1 MLRARTRLQGLC
13 HDLGHGPFS
22 HVFDTEFLPRRLGS
36 HHHADLWYG
45 IPLPVVLTTP
55 SAPLSLT
62 HACRTHRSHE
72 QMSADMLNYLVDV
85 NHLSVDQTVVKRV
98 CELITSGHPDPTA
111 TGGPSACASNPGAN
125 RHPQFLRDIVANG
138 RNSVDVDKFDYIQ
151 RDCQNCGIKSSSDFG
166 RLMQYMKVIEDEIC
180 FKASEVLN
188 VYELFHTRASLH
200 QRVYSH
206 RKAKAIEYMVV
217 DALVHAD
224 AAWGNEISNAIWRAQ
239 DFVKLDDTVLK
250 RIEWSEEAALEPARA
265 LLRRLRRRELY
276 RFVNEFT
283 VPSERLDRWV
293 DVKPQD
299 IVSCQDAKG
308 GRKLVAE
315 DIIVHNLKI
324 DWAMKNKNPVDSVH
338 FYQDYSSDTK
348 FTIPK
353 EKVSLLIPD
362 VFLERKVRVYSK
374 SDLQE
379 DVAAV
384 DAAFAAYQQREFQM
398 VRQVGSTPLKASRK
412 RPLDLSGA
420 GALGSQFEGGGGTP
434 QSMPQGAAAE

>member
-138 RNSVDVDKFDYIQ
+138 RNSVDVDKFDYIE
-151 RDCQNCGIKSSSDFG
+151 RDCLNCGLKNSADFG
-166 RLMQYMKVIEDEIC
+166 RLIMYSKVIDDEIC

-188 VYELFHTRASLH
+188 LYELFHTRASLH
-200 QRVYSH
+200 QRVYTH

-217 DALVHAD
+217 DCLLHAD
-224 AAWGNEISNAIWRAQ
+224 AAWGGKISNSILSPQ
-239 DFVKLDDTVLK
+239 DFQRLDDTVLK
-250 RIEWSEEAALEPARA
+250 RIEWSDDPKLKDAQAVLQ
-265 LLRRLRRRELY
+265 RLRRRELY
-276 RFVNEFT
+276 RYVNEFA
-283 VPSERLDRWV
+283 VPGERLANWKAV
-293 DVKPQD
+293 TPADV
-299 IVSCQDAKG
+299 VSCQDAQG
-308 GRKLVAE
+308 GVQLRPE
-315 DIIVHNLKI
+315 DVIVHNLKI
-324 DWAMKNKNPVDSVH
+324 DWTSKNENPVNSIKFFRDYDS
-338 FYQDYSSDTK
+338 TEK
-348 FTIPK
+348 FAIPK
-353 EKVSLLIPD
+353 EKVSSLIPD
-362 VFLERKVRVYSK
+362 TFLERKVRVFSK
-374 SDLQE
+374 RSDQE
-379 DVAAV
+379 AIDALDRAFLRFQEREYGKTLRV
-384 DAAFAAYQQREFQM
+384 D
-398 VRQVGSTPLKASRK
+398 GTPAKASRK
-412 RPLDLSGA
+412 RSLTERLSA
-420 GALGSQFEGGGGTP
+420 AAADEGGP
-434 QSMPQGAAAE
+434 SQPARR

>member
-1 MLRARTRLQGLC
+1 MQGRELEAERQDGEVVAVAGLC

-22 HVFDTEFLPRRLGS
+22 HVFDSEFLPRRHGS
-36 HHHADLWYG
+36 SYNEHAW
-45 IPLPVVLTTP
+45 
-55 SAPLSLT
+55 T
-62 HACRTHRSHE
+62 HE
-72 QMSADMLNYLVDV
+72 DMSAQMLEFLVDE
-85 NHLSVDQTVVKRV
+85 NHIETTRRGGDDLVGRVKA
-98 CELITSGHPDPTA
+98 LITSGHSV
-111 TGGPSACASNPGAN
+111 GGGGGGGGAG
-125 RHPQFLRDIVANG
+125 RRCGYLREIVANG